1 MIDMINAL
9 TIQETILFVGL
20 FIGLLISI
28 GIASIDPTVSRI
40 ENGWEVISAILQHVF
55 MQWIIAL
62 VIFAI
67 ISVWV
72 LLAPIF
78 FSNL

>member
-28 GIASIDPTVSRI
+28 GIASIDPSVSRI
-40 ENGWEVISAILQHVF
+40 ENGWDVISAILLHVF
-55 MQWIIAL
+55 MQWVFALIIF
-62 VIFAI
+62 VF

-72 LLAPIF
+72 LLISIF
-78 FSNL
+78 FSNS